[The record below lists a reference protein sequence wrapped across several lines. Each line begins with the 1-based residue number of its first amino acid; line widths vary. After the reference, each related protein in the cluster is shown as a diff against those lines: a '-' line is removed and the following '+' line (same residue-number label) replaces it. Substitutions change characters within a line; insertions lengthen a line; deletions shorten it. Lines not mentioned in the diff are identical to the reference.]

1 MIQGVF
7 FERLEDLNWLP
18 ISGVHD
24 ILESSQSV
32 VNCIVIYAE

>member
-7 FERLEDLNWLP
+7 FLKDLKDLNWLP

-32 VNCIVIYAE
+32 VNCIVI